1 MAIIKIRAYVPE
13 IYTVLR
19 TFNRIEV
26 QKSVVGTPTFSDAFA
41 VTDVTAIEAS
51 MLGTVLQP
59 YSGLQNTT
67 LKVRVNQGTEYSLL
81 FSDNNP
87 VSIQSVVEA
96 INGTG
101 GIVGVVASDA
111 DGYLKLKTSVTGTKA
126 VIQITDGDANT
137 ILGFTTD
144 QIASG
149 KDEHVQ
155 LMRGVSTYTYVDHSG
170 SITDYYRTRFVNTV
184 SGEVSEWSDW
194 VLGTFTPGVASD
206 HLTIG
211 TAKLANIDGSAL
223 VGVKVTL
230 INVYSPLTLD
240 GYFFAGR
247 SKTVITDKT
256 GVAQVTLVKG
266 SVIDIVLE
274 GTSVVRRI
282 QVPSTS
288 TFDLLDS
295 NIQIDDAFS
304 IQQPDLPAAVRS
316 TL

>member
-1 MAIIKIRAYVPE
+1 MAIIKIRAYVPDVH
-13 IYTVLR
+13 IVLR

-26 QKSVVGTPTFSDAFA
+26 QKSIVGTPTFSDASA
-41 VTDVTAIEAS
+41 ITDVSAVEAS
-51 MLGTVLQP
+51 VTGTVLQP
-59 YSGLQNTT
+59 YSGLKDTT

-87 VSIQSVVEA
+87 VSIQSVIDA
-96 INGTG
+96 INGEG
-101 GIVGVVASDA
+101 GILGLVASDA
-111 DGYLKLKTSVTGTKA
+111 EGYLKLDTVVKGTKA
-126 VIQITDGDANT
+126 VIQITDGDANAS
-137 ILGFTTD
+137 LGFTTN
-144 QIASG
+144 QTVSG

-170 SITDYYRTRFVNTV
+170 SVTDYYRTRFINSL

-194 VLGTFTPGVASD
+194 ILGTFTPGVASD

-211 TAKLANIDGSAL
+211 TAKLSNIDGSAL
-223 VGVKVTL
+223 VCAKITL
-230 INVYSPLTLD
+230 VNVYSPLTLD

-247 SKTVITDKT
+247 SKTVVTDKA

-266 SVIDIVLE
+266 SVIDVILE
-274 GTSVVRRI
+274 GTSIVRRI

-288 TFDLLDS
+288 AFDLLDPA
-295 NIQIDDAFS
+295 IQIDDAFS
-304 IQQPDLPAAVRS
+304 IQYPDLPAAVRS